1 MRAIVGWAIGVCAGL
16 AATGAGAMTT
26 ADEFER
32 LLSLSLEE
40 LGQLPVTS
48 ASRRADALS
57 DVPASVYVI
66 RGEDIRASGAR
77 SIPEA
82 LRLAPNL
89 HVARTDA
96 AGYAVAARGM
106 KTTLTNK
113 LLVLID
119 GRPVYTA
126 LFSGVLWDQ
135 QDIVLE
141 DIDRI
146 EVISGPGASAW
157 GTNAVN
163 GLINVI
169 TREATQTVGGMAK
182 VFGGPDQRAALARH
196 GWSGDSGALRLY
208 AKRRELDSTDTA
220 SGDPVGDGWTQNN
233 AGLRSDW
240 QRGADAFR
248 LQADAFR
255 AQSDPR
261 PAGALEVSGYNV
273 LGNWSRTLDDASSL
287 DLQAFLDVVD
297 RRDPL
302 VLLDRIRTLDVS
314 AQHTV
319 QLDAHTLVWGGGYRH
334 ADDRSSRGQ
343 FIRLMPDERTL
354 EWWNLFVEDSF
365 ALTPDTRLDL
375 GLRLEDNS
383 YTGVEYLPN
392 VRLTWKANDGAV
404 LWGGVSRAIRAP
416 SRFDRDLFFPAQEPF
431 VIRGGP
437 EFESEVSN
445 VAELGY
451 RAQPTDILA
460 LSATAFHH
468 WHDRLRAGR
477 PAPGG
482 GLEVDNGV
490 EGRTYGV
497 EAWATLRVQD
507 AWELGLGLLELRQR
521 LELSPGF
528 SGATAVR
535 DQGNDP
541 EHQAMLRLI
550 VNLPADQR
558 LFVHARH
565 VSSLPDPFVPSYTA
579 VDARWSWSPTNRLQ
593 VGLRVEN
600 LLDEEHAEFEPRA
613 GFVQSVFGR
622 TFTLDARVDW

>member
-1 MRAIVGWAIGVCAGL
+1 MRAIIGWATGVCAGL
-16 AATGAGAMTT
+16 VATGAGALAP
-26 ADEFER
+26 ADDFER

-40 LGQLPVTS
+40 LGQLPITS
-48 ASRRADALS
+48 ASRSAEALS

-66 RGEDIRASGAR
+66 RHEDIRASGAR
-77 SIPEA
+77 SVPEA

-113 LLVLID
+113 LLVLVD
-119 GRPVYTA
+119 GRPVYTP

-163 GLINVI
+163 GVINII
-169 TREATQTVGGMAK
+169 TRPATQTIGGMAK
-182 VFGGPDQRAALARH
+182 AYAGADERAALARH
-196 GWSGDSGALRLY
+196 GWGDGSGAVRIY
-208 AKRRELDSTDTA
+208 AKRRELEATDTA
-220 SGDPVGDGWTQNN
+220 NGAPVGDGWTQDQ

-240 QRGADAFR
+240 QRGDDGFR

-255 AQSDPR
+255 AHSDPR
-261 PAGALEVSGYNV
+261 PAGVLEVSGYNV
-273 LGNWSRTLDDASSL
+273 LGNWSRALEVDSSL
-287 DLQAFLDVVD
+287 EVQAFLDVVD

-302 VLLDRIRTLDVS
+302 VLLDRIRTFDVS

-334 ADDRSSRGQ
+334 ADDRSSPGQ
-343 FIRLMPDERTL
+343 FVRLQPDERTL
-354 EWWNLFVEDSF
+354 QWWNLFIEDSF
-365 ALTPDTRLDL
+365 PLTASTHLDL
-375 GLRLEDNS
+375 GLRLEDNT
-383 YTGVEYLPN
+383 YTGIEVLPN
-392 VRLTWKANDGAV
+392 ARLTWKASDGAV
-404 LWGGVSRAIRAP
+404 VWGGISRAIRAP
-416 SRFDRDLFFPAQEPF
+416 ARFDCDFFFPVQEPF

-437 EFESEVSN
+437 EFESEVSD

-451 RAQPTDILA
+451 RAQPTDNLA
-460 LSATAFHH
+460 VSATAFHH

-477 PAPGG
+477 PAADG
-482 GLEVDNGV
+482 GLEISNGV

-497 EAWATLRVQD
+497 EAWATWRVQD
-507 AWELGLGLLELRQR
+507 AWELGVGLLELRQR
-521 LELSPGF
+521 LDLSPGF

-541 EHQAMLRLI
+541 EHQAMLRL
-550 VNLPADQR
+550 VLNLPADQR

-579 VDARWSWSPTNRLQ
+579 VDARWSWSPTERLL

-600 LLDEEHAEFEPRA
+600 LFDEEHAEFEPRA

-622 TFTLDARVDW
+622 TFAFDARLDW